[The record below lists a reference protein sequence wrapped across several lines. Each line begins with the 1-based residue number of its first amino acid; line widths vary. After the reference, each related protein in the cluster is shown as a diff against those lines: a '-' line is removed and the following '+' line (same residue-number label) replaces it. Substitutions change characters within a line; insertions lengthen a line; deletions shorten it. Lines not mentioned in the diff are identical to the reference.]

1 MAAAEPKPPAGAAT
15 ARRLARSCW
24 SAFWDY
30 ETPKVIVVK
39 NRRLGVVYRLV
50 QLLILLYFVWYVFI
64 VQKSY
69 QDRETGPESSVITKV
84 KGITSSEHKVW
95 DVEEYV
101 KPPEGGSVFSIITR
115 IEVTPSQT
123 LGTCPESVRVTN
135 ATCDS
140 DEDCEAGHLDMLGN
154 GVRTGR
160 CVPYYHGVFK
170 TCEVSGWCPVE
181 DGASVSQFLGK
192 MAPNFT
198 ILIKNSIHYP
208 KFQFSKGNIENRK
221 NGYLKRCTFDEVS
234 HLYCPIFKL
243 GFIVEQA
250 GENFT
255 ELAHWGGVI
264 GVIINWDCDLD
275 LSASKCNPK
284 YSFRR
289 LDPKHIPASSGYN
302 FRFAKYYKINGST
315 TRTLIKAYGVR
326 IDVIVHGQGSF
337 LCDWI
342 LLTFMNKNK
351 VYSHKKFDK
360 VCTPRNSSGN
370 WPVTLA
376 LVLGQAPPPPCPCSD
391 EDPGQAGTA
400 QDEGQSQAQAAP
412 PPQPRP
418 TCDPPK
424 QMVDVPERGTGPG
437 PGASQDSTLTD
448 PRGLAQL

>member
-1 MAAAEPKPPAGAAT
+1 MAAAQPEPPAGAA
-15 ARRLARSCW
+15 RRLARGCW

-30 ETPKVIVVK
+30 ETPK
-39 NRRLGVVYRLV
+39 
-50 QLLILLYFVWYVFI
+50 
-64 VQKSY
+64 KSY
-69 QDRETGPESSVITKV
+69 QDSETGPESSVITKV
-84 KGITSSEHKVW
+84 KGVTSSEHKVW

-101 KPPEGGSVFSIITR
+101 KPPEGGSVFSIITK
-115 IEVTPSQT
+115 IEVTPLQT
-123 LGTCPESVRVTN
+123 LGTCPESMRVTN

-140 DEDCEAGHLDMLGN
+140 DEDCVAGQLDMLGN
-154 GVRTGR
+154 GLRTGR
-160 CVPYYHGVFK
+160 CVPYYHGASQ

-221 NGYLKRCTFDEVS
+221 DGYLKRCTFHEVS
-234 HLYCPIFKL
+234 DLYCPIFKL

-250 GENFT
+250 GESFT
-255 ELAHWGGVI
+255 ELAHTGGVI

-302 FRFAKYYKINGST
+302 FRFAKYYKVNGST
-315 TRTLIKAYGVR
+315 ARTLIKAYGIR
-326 IDVIVHGQGSF
+326 IDVIVHGQAGKFSLIPTIINLATALTSIGVGSF

-360 VCTPRNSSGN
+360 VCTRRHSSGS

-376 LVLGQAPPPPCPCSD
+376 LVLGQAPPPPCPCST
-391 EDPGQAGTA
+391 EPGQEGRP
-400 QDEGQSQAQAAP
+400 QDEGQSQAGAILP
-412 PPQPRP
+412 PRARP
-418 TCDPPK
+418 TSAPSE
-424 QMVDVPERGTGPG
+424 QMVDAPEQ
-437 PGASQDSTLTD
+437 GAGQGLCASKPSQQDSMLTD